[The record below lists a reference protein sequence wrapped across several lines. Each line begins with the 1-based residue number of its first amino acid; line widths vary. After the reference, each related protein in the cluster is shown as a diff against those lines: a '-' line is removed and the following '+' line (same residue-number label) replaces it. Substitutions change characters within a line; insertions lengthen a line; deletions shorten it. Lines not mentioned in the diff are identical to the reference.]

1 MVEDALG
8 LKLYQHKKAES
19 ERKRAEQEQ
28 RAKERREGEERLRKM
43 EGEVPWYRRALRDY
57 GEIAGQVVQFLPKE
71 SDFHFDLAGQVR
83 SIVTRNITAD
93 EADSIVRNG
102 GLMLVAEGVVKARE
116 LLGSCDEKQIGNI
129 AALIKSVNE
138 VVNLRNGKATKITA
152 KEQPA
157 GKSFA
162 ELRAEAQAS
171 LKKKEP
177 ERIIDVSE
185 MVDVPE
191 LEEVMEEDE

>member
-1 MVEDALG
+1 MTENLPTIPGGVYAKVRLLTGHMLEDQMPEIKELILG
-8 LKLYQHKKAES
+8 L
-19 ERKRAEQEQ
+19 
-28 RAKERREGEERLRKM
+28 
-43 EGEVPWYRRALRDY
+43 YRGGVLDY

-191 LEEVMEEDE
+191 LEEIEDE